1 MGQLGDQDQTAW
13 VHKGQVLLNNLI
25 SLCNEVTNLVDEGK
39 AVDIVS
45 LDFSKAFDAISHCI
59 LLQKL
64 ATSGLDRY
72 TLCWVKNCLEGWT
85 QRVVVN
91 RVKSSWQLYM
101 SDVPRGLVL

>member
-45 LDFSKAFDAISHCI
+45 LDFSKAFDAISHYSPAEAGSQW
-59 LLQKL
+59 L
-64 ATSGLDRY
+64 G
-72 TLCWVKNCLEGWT
+72 
-85 QRVVVN
+85 
-91 RVKSSWQLYM
+91 
-101 SDVPRGLVL
+101 